1 MSEDVPARRVVVG
14 TAGHIDHGKTSLVAA
29 LTGIDCDRWAEE
41 KRRGITIDLGFAHLT
56 EELDGATLQIGFVD
70 VPGHERFVHN
80 ALAGLGGI
88 RLMMLVV
95 AADEGVKPQTREHL
109 DICSLLD
116 IPAGLVVLT
125 KADLVQEDLLELA
138 QLELEEALQGT
149 PFEGAPIVVASSV
162 TGAGVARVRAALV
175 AAAGAAELGAERA
188 DLPARLPVDRAFQL
202 KGLGLIVTGTLERGA
217 IELGQGLEILPA
229 GGDARV
235 RAIQVHERERQRAV
249 AGERTSLQLVG
260 TGLERV
266 ERGDQVV
273 ETSCFPATRRLLAR
287 CRLLPSAPKPI
298 RGFAPARFHLLS
310 SERLGKLRPLDV
322 DALEPGGEALVEI
335 RLEAPVAAVRGDR
348 FIVRRPSPQTTL
360 GGGVILDPEWVRPR
374 RERLAAHLDQ
384 LAGGDDDALVAWVER
399 AGERGAELPSLHR
412 RLGARPVAVEER
424 LAALVADGRLL
435 AAPAGPGHG
444 PRWIAPGAYRR
455 VAERARSALESFFAK
470 NRMAAGMPKAEAIA
484 AFLPGGAAE
493 LADVYLDWL
502 TRQQVVVAYGDRLN
516 LPGRGDQLSDT
527 ESGLAERI
535 AAAFEARGLE
545 PPAAGE
551 IRAEVNAQPKVFEG
565 LLRYLTERG
574 RLVRLPNGLF
584 IAAAAL
590 ARLRS
595 ELLATGWNQFGV
607 AEFKDRFG
615 LTRKWAIPLLE
626 YLDSQGVTRRSGD
639 RRVVQRPR

>member
-1 MSEDVPARRVVVG
+1 MTKGAPARRVVVG

-56 EELDGATLQIGFVD
+56 EELDGGVLQIGFVD

-162 TGAGVARVRAALV
+162 TGQGIAQVRAALLD
-175 AAAGAAELGAERA
+175 AAAAAELDAERA
-188 DLPARLPVDRAFQL
+188 GLPARLPVDRAFQL
-202 KGLGLIVTGTLERGA
+202 KGLGLIVTGTLERGSIA
-217 IELGQGLEILPA
+217 VGQELEVLP
-229 GGDARV
+229 GGGTARV
-235 RAIQVHERERQRAV
+235 RAVQVHDRERERAL

-260 TGLERV
+260 AGLDEV
-266 ERGDQVV
+266 ERGDQVT
-273 ETSCFPATRRLLAR
+273 EPGCFPTSRRLLAR
-287 CRLLPSAPKPI
+287 CRLLPGAPKPI
-298 RGFAPARFHLLS
+298 RGFSQVRFHLLS
-310 SERLGKLRPLDV
+310 SERIGKLRPLDRE
-322 DALEPGGEALVEI
+322 ALEPGGEALVEI

-360 GGGVILDPEWVRPR
+360 GGGVILDPEWARPR
-374 RERLAAHLDQ
+374 RDRLAAHLAR
-384 LAGGDDDALVAWVER
+384 LAGSDDDALVAWAER
-399 AGERGAELPSLHR
+399 AGAVGVELPALHR
-412 RLGARPVAVEER
+412 RLGARPALVEAR

-444 PRWIAPGAYRR
+444 PRWIAPDAYRR
-455 VAERARSALESFFAK
+455 IAERARSALEAFFAK
-470 NRMAAGMPKAEAIA
+470 NRLAAGMPKAEAIA
-484 AFLPGGAAE
+484 ACLPGGAGE
-493 LADVYLDWL
+493 LADVYFDWL
-502 TRQQVVVAYGDRLN
+502 AHQKVLVARGDRID
-516 LPGRGDQLSDT
+516 LPGRGDQLSDS

-535 AAAFEARGLE
+535 ASAFEARGLE
-545 PPAAGE
+545 PPSAGE

-590 ARLRS
+590 QRLRG
-595 ELLATGWNQFGV
+595 ELLATGWDQFGV
-607 AEFKDRFG
+607 GEFKDRFG

-626 YLDSQGVTRRSGD
+626 YLDAQGVTRRSGD

>member
-1 MSEDVPARRVVVG
+1 MTKGAPARRVVVG

-56 EELDGATLQIGFVD
+56 EELDGGVLQIGFVD

-162 TGAGVARVRAALV
+162 TGQGIAQVRAALLD
-175 AAAGAAELGAERA
+175 AAAAAELDAERA
-188 DLPARLPVDRAFQL
+188 GLPARLPVDRAFQL
-202 KGLGLIVTGTLERGA
+202 KGLGLIVTGTLERGSIA
-217 IELGQGLEILPA
+217 VGQELEVLP
-229 GGDARV
+229 GGGTARV
-235 RAIQVHERERQRAV
+235 RAVQVHDRERERAL

-260 TGLERV
+260 AGLDEV
-266 ERGDQVV
+266 ERGDQVT
-273 ETSCFPATRRLLAR
+273 EPGCFPTSRRLLAR
-287 CRLLPSAPKPI
+287 CRLLPGAPKPI
-298 RGFAPARFHLLS
+298 RGFSQVRFHLLS
-310 SERLGKLRPLDV
+310 SERIGKLRPLDRE
-322 DALEPGGEALVEI
+322 ALEPGGEALVEI

-360 GGGVILDPEWVRPR
+360 GGGVILDPEWARPR
-374 RERLAAHLDQ
+374 RDRLAAHLAR
-384 LAGGDDDALVAWVER
+384 LAGSDDDALVAWAER
-399 AGERGAELPSLHR
+399 AGAVGVELPALHR
-412 RLGARPVAVEER
+412 RLGARPALVEAR

-444 PRWIAPGAYRR
+444 PRWIAPDAYRR
-455 VAERARSALESFFAK
+455 IAERARSALEAFFAK
-470 NRMAAGMPKAEAIA
+470 NRLAAGMPKAEAIA
-484 AFLPGGAAE
+484 ACLPGGAGE

-502 TRQQVVVAYGDRLN
+502 AHQKVLVARGDRID
-516 LPGRGDQLSDT
+516 LPGRGDQLSDS

-535 AAAFEARGLE
+535 ASAFEARGLE
-545 PPAAGE
+545 PPSAGE

-590 ARLRS
+590 QRLRG
-595 ELLATGWNQFGV
+595 ELLATGWDQFGV
-607 AEFKDRFG
+607 GEFKDRFG

-626 YLDSQGVTRRSGD
+626 YLDAQGVTRRSGD